1 MTATV
6 LKQDLNTLKKEF
18 KKNAI
23 YYDKAQHAF
32 FKKDAIYYDK
42 AQHANFSSYKIAK
55 IARSKKGNTK
65 PMIFF

>member
-1 MTATV
+1 MRRKRKSVTRMTATV
-6 LKQDLNTLKKEF
+6 LKQDLNTLKKE
-18 KKNAI
+18 
-23 YYDKAQHAF
+23 D
-32 FKKDAIYYDK
+32 KKDAIYYDK